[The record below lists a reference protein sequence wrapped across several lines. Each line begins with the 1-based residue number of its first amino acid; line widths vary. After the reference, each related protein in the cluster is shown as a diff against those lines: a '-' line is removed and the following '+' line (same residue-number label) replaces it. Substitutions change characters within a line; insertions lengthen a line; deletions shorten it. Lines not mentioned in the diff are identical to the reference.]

1 MKKIPYGISS
11 YEKIKADNY
20 YYIDKTKY
28 IEIIENYGSTYH
40 FFLRPRRFGK
50 SLFISML
57 QHYYDIKAEDQFN
70 ELFGDT
76 YIGKN
81 PTPLRNTFPV
91 LRFNFSMVKTFG
103 KIEDI
108 ELSFSQY
115 IFDSLRNFVNRYND
129 LFHLSEIIVNDLLT
143 TYSGNTDVIRSL
155 FMLLSEQRIKVY
167 VIIDE
172 YDNFANNILTEHGEE
187 TYTKVTHAGGFL
199 RNFFT
204 NLKGLTDNREID
216 RLFITGVSPLVMAD
230 VTSGF
235 NIGDNISQDPQLSAM
250 AGITNEEAKQ
260 ILDYYHS
267 FGIFKHSL
275 DSILDDFNQWYNGY
289 SFNHKLEKIYNT
301 ISVLYYIHQYI
312 KNEDRPIILTDEN
325 MRTDYGKFRFLIAAG
340 KKLNGNFN
348 ILKDIAQ
355 TNQTSNTLVRSF
367 ALNELIDEDKFKSLL
382 FYLGFI
388 SISKM
393 QPDNEYVF
401 TIPNKLIK
409 VIIWEFIQKAFVDVY
424 ELKINQDYL
433 KRAFK
438 GMALEGD
445 WKPAL
450 QYIIDKFYEAVS
462 IRDFVFHE
470 EGLKTFL
477 LAWLNLTSLFS
488 VYSEKEI
495 NQGFADISLEPEH
508 RFGDYVKY
516 GYIIELK
523 YIKSAFLKTKAK
535 AGPEIQRAI
544 EAATAQ
550 LNQYLPYNNCTTT
563 KIIIVASAKKLLY
576 LDVIKSSA

>member
-11 YEKIKADNY
+11 YEKIKSDDY

-28 IEIIENYGSTYH
+28 IEIIENYGSVYH

-50 SLFISML
+50 SLFVSML
-57 QHYYDIKAEDQFN
+57 HHYYDIKAKDQFN
-70 ELFGDT
+70 ALFGDT

-81 PTPLRNTFPV
+81 PTPLKNSFPV
-91 LRFNFSMVKTFG
+91 LRFNFSMVAINGTVEEIKHSFLLNIIG
-103 KIEDI
+103 EILVFINKYADCFNLDLQIQKKIEDEKDAANVI
-108 ELSFSQY
+108 M
-115 IFDSLRNFVNRYND
+115 
-129 LFHLSEIIVNDLLT
+129 LFAREMKIKKVSV
-143 TYSGNTDVIRSL
+143 
-155 FMLLSEQRIKVY
+155 FM
-167 VIIDE
+167 IIDE

-199 RNFFT
+199 RGFFT
-204 NLKGLTDNREID
+204 VIKGLTDNREID
-216 RLFITGVSPLVMAD
+216 RLFIAGVSPLVMAD

-250 AGITNEEAKQ
+250 IGINNEEAKQ
-260 ILDYYHS
+260 ILDYYDS
-267 FGIFKHSL
+267 FGIFNQPL
-275 DSILDDFNQWYNGY
+275 DSILADFNQWYNGY
-289 SFNHKLEKIYNT
+289 SFNSNLEKIYNT
-301 ISVLYYIHQYI
+301 ISVLYYINQYI
-312 KNEDRPIILTDEN
+312 KTNKSPIILTDEN

-348 ILKDIAQ
+348 ILKDLAQ
-355 TNQTSNTLVRSF
+355 TNQTSSALVRSF
-367 ALNELIDEDKFKSLL
+367 ALNELIAEEKFKSLL

-424 ELKINQDYL
+424 DLKINQDYL

-438 GMALEGD
+438 SMALEGD

-470 EGLKTFL
+470 EGLKTFF
-477 LAWLNLTSLFS
+477 LAWLNLTNLFR
-488 VYSEKEI
+488 VTSEKVL
-495 NQGFADISLEPEH
+495 NQGFADIYLEPEYQ
-508 RFGDYVKY
+508 FGDYVKH
-516 GYIIELK
+516 GYVIELK
-523 YIKSAFLKTKAK
+523 YIKSEFLKSKAK
-535 AGPEIQRAI
+535 SEPEVKRAI
-544 EAATAQ
+544 ETATAQ
-550 LNQYLPYNNCTTT
+550 LYQYSPYDNCTTT

-576 LDVIKSSA
+576 METL

>member
-1 MKKIPYGISS
+1 MKRIPYGISS
-11 YEKIKADNY
+11 FEKIQTENY
-20 YYIDKTKY
+20 YYFDKTKF
-28 IEIIENYGSTYH
+28 IEIIENYGSAYH

-50 SLFISML
+50 SLFVSML
-57 QHYYDIKAEDQFN
+57 HHYYDIKQKENF
-70 ELFGDT
+70 ESLFGDT

-81 PTPLRNTFPV
+81 PTPKRNSYPILRY
-91 LRFNFSMVKTFG
+91 NFSMVKTFG
-103 KIEDI
+103 SIEQI

-115 IFDSLRNFVNRYND
+115 VFDALRNFVNKYND
-129 LFHLSEIIVNDLLT
+129 LFRLPENIVKDLLT
-143 TYSGNTDVIRSL
+143 TYCGNTDMIRSL
-155 FMLLSEQRIKVY
+155 FMLLSEQHIKVF

-187 TYTKVTHAGGFL
+187 TYNKVTHAGGFL

-235 NIGDNISQDPQLSAM
+235 NIGDNISQDPQLSSM
-250 AGITNEEAKQ
+250 IGINSEEANQ
-260 ILDYYHS
+260 ILDYYNS
-267 FGIFKHSL
+267 FGIFNQSL
-275 DSILDDFNQWYNGY
+275 DSILEDFNQWYNGY
-289 SFNHKLEKIYNT
+289 SFNSKLEKIYNT
-301 ISVLYYIHQYI
+301 ISVLYYINQYI
-312 KNEDRPIILTDEN
+312 KTNNSPIILTDEN
-325 MRTDYGKFRFLIAAG
+325 MRTDYGKFRFLIAAE

-355 TNQTSNTLVRSF
+355 TNKTSSALVRSF
-367 ALNELIDEDKFKSLL
+367 ALNELIDEEKFKSLL

-388 SISKM
+388 SISKI

-401 TIPNKLIK
+401 TIPNKLIR

-438 GMALEGD
+438 NMALDGD

-470 EGLKTFL
+470 EGLKTFF
-477 LAWLNLTSLFS
+477 LAWLNLTNLFG
-488 VYSEKEI
+488 VYSEKEL
-495 NQGFADISLEPEH
+495 NQGFADICLEPER

-523 YIKSAFLKTKAK
+523 YLKSEFLKSKKKAE
-535 AGPEIQRAI
+535 PEIKRAI
-544 EAATAQ
+544 ETATAQ
-550 LNQYLPYNNCTTT
+550 LNQYSPFTNCTTT
-563 KIIIVASAKKLLY
+563 KIIIVASATKLLY
-576 LDVIKSSA
+576 MDTL

>member
-1 MKKIPYGISS
+1 MKKIHYGISNF
-11 YEKIKADNY
+11 ETIQTENY
-20 YYIDKTKY
+20 YYIDKTKF
-28 IEIIENYGSTYH
+28 IEILENYGSRYL

-57 QHYYDIKAEDQFN
+57 HSYYDIKAKEQFN
-70 ELFGDT
+70 QLFGNT

-81 PTPLRNTFPV
+81 PTPLKSSFPV
-91 LRFNFSMVKTFG
+91 LRFNFSMVAINGTVEEIKHSFLLNIIG
-103 KIEDI
+103 EILVFINKYADCFNLDLQIQKKIEDEKDAANVI
-108 ELSFSQY
+108 M
-115 IFDSLRNFVNRYND
+115 
-129 LFHLSEIIVNDLLT
+129 LFAREMKIKKVSV
-143 TYSGNTDVIRSL
+143 
-155 FMLLSEQRIKVY
+155 FM
-167 VIIDE
+167 IIDE

-199 RNFFT
+199 RGFFT
-204 NLKGLTDNREID
+204 VIKGLTDNREID
-216 RLFITGVSPLVMAD
+216 RLFIAGVSPLVMAD

-250 AGITNEEAKQ
+250 IGINNEEAKQ
-260 ILDYYHS
+260 ILDYYDS
-267 FGIFKHSL
+267 FGIFNQPL
-275 DSILDDFNQWYNGY
+275 DSILADFNQWYNGY
-289 SFNHKLEKIYNT
+289 SFNSNLEKIYNT
-301 ISVLYYIHQYI
+301 ISVLYYINQYI
-312 KNEDRPIILTDEN
+312 KTNKSPIILTDEN

-348 ILKDIAQ
+348 ILKDLAQ
-355 TNQTSNTLVRSF
+355 TNQTSSALVRSF
-367 ALNELIDEDKFKSLL
+367 ALNELIAEEKFKSLL

-424 ELKINQDYL
+424 DLKINQDYL

-438 GMALEGD
+438 SMALEGD

-470 EGLKTFL
+470 EGLKTFF
-477 LAWLNLTSLFS
+477 LAWLNLTNLFR
-488 VYSEKEI
+488 VTSEKEL
-495 NQGFADISLEPEH
+495 NQGFADIYLEPEH
-508 RFGDYVKY
+508 QFGDYVKH
-516 GYIIELK
+516 GYVIELK
-523 YIKSAFLKTKAK
+523 YIKSEFLKSKAK
-535 AGPEIQRAI
+535 SEPEVKRAI
-544 EAATAQ
+544 ETATAQ
-550 LNQYLPYNNCTTT
+550 LYQYSPYDNCTTT
-563 KIIIVASAKKLLY
+563 KLIIVASAKKLLY
-576 LDVIKSSA
+576 MDLIGK

>member
-11 YEKIKADNY
+11 FEKIQTENY
-20 YYIDKTKY
+20 YYIDKTKF
-28 IEIIENYGSTYH
+28 IEIIENYGSVYH

-50 SLFISML
+50 SLFVSML
-57 QHYYDIKAEDQFN
+57 HYYYDIKAKDQFN
-70 ELFGDT
+70 ALFGDT

-103 KIEDI
+103 DI
-108 ELSFSQY
+108 SEIRTSFIKY
-115 IFDSLRNFVNRYND
+115 IQSEVEYFIDKYND
-129 LFHLSEIIVNDLLT
+129 LFNLT
-143 TYSGNTDVIRSL
+143 TQDID
-155 FMLLSEQRIKVY
+155 RIKAFNLEDMDILRDLFIKLRQKNIHSF

-187 TYTKVTHAGGFL
+187 TYIKVTHSGGFL

-250 AGITNEEAKQ
+250 IGINNKEAKQ
-260 ILDYYHS
+260 ILDYYNS
-267 FGIFKHSL
+267 FGIFNQSL
-275 DSILDDFNQWYNGY
+275 GSILEDFNQWYNGY
-289 SFNHKLEKIYNT
+289 SFNNKLEKIYNT
-301 ISVLYYIHQYI
+301 ISVLYYIHQYV
-312 KNEDRPIILTDEN
+312 KTEDRPIILTDEN
-325 MRTDYGKFRFLIAAG
+325 MRTDYGKFRFLIAAE

-348 ILKDIAQ
+348 ILKEIAQ
-355 TNQTSNTLVRSF
+355 TNQTTGTLVRSF
-367 ALNELIDEDKFKSLL
+367 ALNELIDEEKFKSLL

-388 SISKM
+388 SISKI

-409 VIIWEFIQKAFVDVY
+409 IIIWEFIQKAFVDVY

-438 GMALEGD
+438 SMALEGD

-477 LAWLNLTSLFS
+477 LAWLNLTNLFE
-488 VYSEKEI
+488 VCSEKEL
-495 NQGFADISLEPEH
+495 NQGFADIYLEPEH
-508 RFGDYVKY
+508 RFGDYVKH
-516 GYIIELK
+516 GYVIELK
-523 YIKSAFLKTKAK
+523 YIKSEFLKSKKKAE
-535 AGPEIQRAI
+535 PEIKHAI
-544 EAATAQ
+544 ESATAQ
-550 LNQYLPYNNCTTT
+550 LNQYSPYSNCTTT

-576 LDVIKSSA
+576 MEAL

>member
-11 YEKIKADNY
+11 YEKIQTENY

-57 QHYYDIKAEDQFN
+57 HHYYDIKQKENF
-70 ELFGDT
+70 ESLFGDT

-81 PTPLRNTFPV
+81 PTPTRNTFPV
-91 LRFNFSMVKTFG
+91 MRFNFSMVKTFG
-103 KIEDI
+103 DI
-108 ELSFSQY
+108 SEIRTSFLKYIQSEVEYFIDKYNDIFSFSVND
-115 IFDSLRNFVNRYND
+115 ITRLRSSNFEDMDILRD
-129 LFHLSEIIVNDLLT
+129 LF
-143 TYSGNTDVIRSL
+143 
-155 FMLLSEQRIKVY
+155 IKLRQKNIHSF

-250 AGITNEEAKQ
+250 IGITNEEAKQ
-260 ILDYYHS
+260 ILDYYNS
-267 FGIFKHSL
+267 FGIFKQSL

-289 SFNHKLEKIYNT
+289 SFNKKLEKIYNT

-325 MRTDYGKFRFLIAAG
+325 MRTDYGKFRFLLTRDN
-340 KKLNGNFN
+340 KLNGNFSV
-348 ILKDIAQ
+348 LKEVAQ
-355 TNQTSNTLVRSF
+355 TGETTGDFIRSF
-367 ALNELIDEDKFKSLL
+367 ALNELIDKEKFLSLL
-382 FYLGFI
+382 FYLGFTSFKEI
-388 SISKM
+388 TPFGK
-393 QPDNEYVF
+393 YTY
-401 TIPNKLIK
+401 TIPNKMINTIL
-409 VIIWEFIQKAFVDVY
+409 WEFIQKSLNEVYQLNIDRHFLGNAFS
-424 ELKINQDYL
+424 E
-433 KRAFK
+433 
-438 GMALEGD
+438 MANKNN
-445 WKPAL
+445 WKPVL
-450 QYIIDKFYEAVS
+450 QYIVDKFYEAVS

-470 EGLKTFL
+470 EGMKTFL
-477 LAWLNLTSLFS
+477 LAWLNMTNLFS
-488 VYSEKEI
+488 VYSEKEL
-495 NQGFADISLEPEH
+495 NQGFADIYLEPEP
-508 RFGDYVKY
+508 RYSDYVKY

-523 YIKSAFLKTKAK
+523 YIKSEFLKSKK
-535 AGPEIQRAI
+535 KSEPEVKRAI
-544 EAATAQ
+544 ETATAQ
-550 LNQYLPYNNCTTT
+550 LNQYSPYNNCTTT

-576 LDVIKSSA
+576 IDLL

>member
-1 MKKIPYGISS
+1 MKRIPYGISS
-11 YEKIKADNY
+11 FEKIQTENY
-20 YYIDKTKY
+20 YYFDKTKF
-28 IEIIENYGSTYH
+28 IEIIENYGSAYH

-50 SLFISML
+50 SLFVSML
-57 QHYYDIKAEDQFN
+57 HHYYDIKQKENF
-70 ELFGDT
+70 ESLFGDT

-81 PTPLRNTFPV
+81 PTPKRNSYPILRY
-91 LRFNFSMVKTFG
+91 NFSMVKTFG
-103 KIEDI
+103 SIEQI

-115 IFDSLRNFVNRYND
+115 VFDALRNFVNKYND
-129 LFHLSEIIVNDLLT
+129 LFRLPENIVKDLLT
-143 TYSGNTDVIRSL
+143 TYCGNTDMIRSL
-155 FMLLSEQRIKVY
+155 FMLLSEQHIKVF

-187 TYTKVTHAGGFL
+187 TYNKVTHAGGFL

-235 NIGDNISQDPQLSAM
+235 NIGDNISQDPQLSSM
-250 AGITNEEAKQ
+250 IGINSEEANQ
-260 ILDYYHS
+260 ILDYYNS
-267 FGIFKHSL
+267 FGIFNQSL
-275 DSILDDFNQWYNGY
+275 DSILEDFNQWYNGY
-289 SFNHKLEKIYNT
+289 SFNSKLEKIYNT
-301 ISVLYYIHQYI
+301 ISVLYYINQYI
-312 KNEDRPIILTDEN
+312 KTNKSPIILTDEN

-348 ILKDIAQ
+348 ILKDLAQ
-355 TNQTSNTLVRSF
+355 TNQTSSALMRSF
-367 ALNELIDEDKFKSLL
+367 ALNELIAEEKFKSLL

-424 ELKINQDYL
+424 DLKINQDYL

-438 GMALEGD
+438 SMALEGD

-470 EGLKTFL
+470 EGLKTFF
-477 LAWLNLTSLFS
+477 LAWLNLTNLFR
-488 VYSEKEI
+488 VTSEKVL
-495 NQGFADISLEPEH
+495 NQGFADIYLEPEYQ
-508 RFGDYVKY
+508 FGDYVKH
-516 GYIIELK
+516 GYVIELK
-523 YIKSAFLKTKAK
+523 YIKSEFLKSKAK
-535 AGPEIQRAI
+535 SEPEVKRAI
-544 EAATAQ
+544 ETATAQ
-550 LNQYLPYNNCTTT
+550 LYQYSPYDNCTTT

-576 LDVIKSSA
+576 METL